1 MKVGKTYN
9 LDGPE
14 AALDQVTVQS
24 KSHTLSMFTH
34 TLKSA
39 LLPGLEALLIIIGS
53 ICRPISPTGSVFL
66 LQAVDD
72 ELKRLRLLSE
82 EESTL
87 TFDPRLQNIVVYLY
101 QNHAPL
107 HVGQLLLILLDS
119 LRNVSG
125 RIIEGVT
132 C

>member
-1 MKVGKTYN
+1 
-9 LDGPE
+9 
-14 AALDQVTVQS
+14 
-24 KSHTLSMFTH
+24 MFTH

-132 C
+132 CQ